1 MVLQEE
7 AKYAS
12 DERKAERAG
21 RVKAEVRSGQHWA
34 VTVGSDSG
42 QWAAL
47 GSEP

>member
-34 VTVGSDSG
+34 VTVGSG
-42 QWAAL
+42 QHWAVN
-47 GSEP
+47 PKP